1 MVQAQKPKILVGMP
15 AFNEAKYIGSM
26 ALNTKRF
33 AGEVMVVDDGSTDG
47 TAEIAGL
54 AGATVV
60 KHAVNSGYGATIRT
74 IFAEAK
80 KRNPDVLVII
90 DADSQHNPAEIPN
103 LVKPIV
109 EGGYDFVIGSRKGQA
124 ASIPL
129 YRRFGQ
135 KVISSSVNVLTQ
147 GNLSDTESGFRAFSR
162 KAIAA
167 LELKENGMAVSAET
181 VAEAARLN
189 LKITEVPIT
198 VTYTEDSSTLNPVSH
213 GLGVITRIMAMI
225 SEQRPMFFFG
235 LVGMFLVAIGL
246 VAGVFALRLYS
257 QSGVVSVG
265 WALVAI
271 FFLILGALSFYTGLT
286 LHTISSMIQD
296 MISKIKK

>member
-1 MVQAQKPKILVGMP
+1 M
-15 AFNEAKYIGSM
+15 
-26 ALNTKRF
+26 
-33 AGEVMVVDDGSTDG
+33 
-47 TAEIAGL
+47 

-60 KHAVNSGYGATIRT
+60 KHAVNSGYGAAIRT

-135 KVISSSVNVLTQ
+135 KVISRSVNVLTQ